1 MKKIYAILAIGLLAF
16 APSRLFNNTPQTL
29 PFSQNWAT
37 TTLITAADDWSG
49 VPGIIGYRG
58 DDITVSTGVD
68 PQTLLGEGTITVD
81 VIQNLNNPNTNTS
94 GGVGEFDG
102 ITDPTIALQG
112 SGTADAPNII
122 IHLTTTGLQNI
133 NVAYNLRD
141 IDGSTDNATQA
152 VALQYRVGNT
162 GNFTNVPAGFVADAS
177 SGPSLATLV
186 TPVSAVLPAACNN
199 QAEVQVRVITSN
211 AVGNDEWI
219 GIDDINITGS
229 PLVGGNST
237 NSNIIANGSF
247 SAPSN
252 INYLTYNAADITDA
266 NSIEVAQFTIQDG
279 GGAADGDAVGTILT
293 NLNFSLTNSA
303 NVQRIALYDGTT
315 EVAEVA
321 GGATPSFSGLTLTAA
336 DDASKTFSV
345 RVTFNTA
352 VTDNQQFVFTIT
364 SATADAAGSGFAAGN
379 AGGAASSSTGD
390 NNRIEVTADRLA
402 YVLNTTS
409 PTGLNVAMSPVSLS
423 ANDINANRDLD
434 FVTDIRVTSTGT
446 LTGSPVTATPVAGLV
461 TFSTLTHTVVGTG
474 LTLTAERTG
483 TLDWDV
489 VSNPFDIQV
498 ASAAS
503 DFFRSAATG
512 DWNVAG
518 TWESSPDNL
527 SWIPA
532 TLVPN
537 ETSAGIV
544 IRNGHTV
551 NFTTNVTADQLEIQS
566 GGTLLNQ
573 SATGN
578 RLTIN
583 DGAGNDLV
591 IKGGGVY
598 QVTSTLGYANYQTI
612 STGATVQIETAG
624 VIRLGTGGAL
634 AGGGQ
639 NGFLVTT
646 GSYIWGDAAI
656 FDWNIT
662 GIPGGTGVTYFPDAT
677 TTVPILRFSAIPGG
691 NIGGGTALTVNGVL
705 EANANVSFNGAS
717 NKIFRNGIRGT
728 GNVTLTTGVGKFV
741 INGAAADLGG
751 AGSIITNANGI
762 DIGATTVVTLSSSK
776 TIDGNVALLADSYV
790 DLGNNDLTVTG
801 TVTGGTATSYI
812 RTNGT
817 GALTLNS
824 VDAVSKTFPVGRG
837 TYNPISIINGS
848 NLNWSAR
855 VEDVVNNVIAPF
867 NTDKAINRTWH
878 IAPSSAVVTG
888 PDITFNF
895 DDSDPAQLANPASY
909 VADPLVRNAQFWH
922 YNSVAWLAASG
933 GIAMTPAVGPQ
944 AITLAGYTNFSP
956 FAIAKTSGPLP
967 VSFGTVRAAQQGS
980 AIKID
985 WSNLTEQDVIS
996 YSVEHSLNGRDFTG
1010 LTAVAATRNDG
1021 GKADYSYLHTT
1032 PVRGINYYRIRS
1044 AETTGAA
1051 KVSIIVKVDTRGGKM
1066 DIVIYPN
1073 PVTDGTV
1080 SLQATDL
1087 AKGQYSIRVFA
1098 ANGQQ
1103 VYTQA
1108 LTHAGGSV
1116 TESLQLP
1123 ATIKAGI
1130 YNLVISSGEMKMV
1143 KTFMVR

>member
-16 APSRLFNNTPQTL
+16 APSRLFDNTAQTL
-29 PFSQNWAT
+29 PFTQNWT
-37 TTLITAADDWSG
+37 NTGLIITNDDWSG

-58 DDITVSTGVD
+58 DDITAATGVD

-81 VIQNLNNPNTNTS
+81 AIANQNAPNTNTG
-94 GGVGEFDG
+94 GGVAEFDG
-102 ITDPTIALQG
+102 IADPVIALQG

-141 IDGSTDNATQA
+141 IDGSADNAVQP

-199 QAEVQVRVITSN
+199 QAEVQVRVITAN
-211 AVGNDEWI
+211 AAGSDEWI

-252 INYLTYNAADITDA
+252 INYLNYTAADITDA

-293 NLNFSLTNSA
+293 NLNFGLTNSA

-315 EVAEVA
+315 ELAEVA

-364 SATADAAGSGFAAGN
+364 SAVADAAGSGFAAGN

-434 FVTDIRVTSTGT
+434 FVTDIQVTSTGT

-483 TLDWDV
+483 TTDWDV

-498 ASAAS
+498 ASSAT

-518 TWESSPDNL
+518 TWESSADNL
-527 SWIPA
+527 TWIPS

-537 ETSAGIV
+537 ENSAGIV
-544 IRNGHTV
+544 IQNGHTV

-612 STGATVQIETAG
+612 NTGATVQIETAG
-624 VIRLGTGGAL
+624 VIRLGTGGSL

-741 INGAAADLGG
+741 INGAAAELGG
-751 AGSIITNANGI
+751 TGSIITNANGI

-776 TIDGNVALLADSYV
+776 TIDGTVNLLADSYV
-790 DLGNNDLTVTG
+790 DLGANNLTVTG

-855 VEDVVNNVIAPF
+855 VEDAVNNVIAPF

-909 VADPLVRNAQFWH
+909 VADPGVRNAQFWH

-1010 LTAVAATRNDG
+1010 LAAVAATRNDG
-1021 GKADYSYLHTT
+1021 GKADYSYLHAT

-1073 PVTDGTV
+1073 PVTDGTI

-1087 AKGQYSIRVFA
+1087 AKGQYNIRVIA
-1098 ANGQQ
+1098 SNGQQ
-1103 VYTQA
+1103 VYTQG
-1108 LTHAGGSV
+1108 LSHAGGSV
-1116 TESLQLP
+1116 TESIQLP
-1123 ATIKAGI
+1123 AAIKAGI